1 MSFPPNL
8 GITNTFIIDSS
19 CSIFQEFPSLLP
31 HLDHICSPFSKHR
44 MNGYS
49 RIKKSAPSNRSKS
62 LDFSDLS
69 LAPALAKFNPTPDP
83 TAARLKAAR
92 HSSIPEEH
100 GEAFGVL
107 LARDSNPAEEEAA
120 AASSPIRRS
129 ASVTDDGYSRI
140 HVRGGGKCNGSSHAK
155 KKGKLFSAFRRLFR
169 L

>member
-19 CSIFQEFPSLLP
+19 CTIFQEFPSLLP
-31 HLDHICSPFSKHR
+31 HLDHICSPFSKHK

-49 RIKKSAPSNRSKS
+49 RIKKPAPANRSKS
-62 LDFSDLS
+62 LDFSELS
-69 LAPALAKFNPTPDP
+69 LAPSKSKSNPTPDP
-83 TAARLKAAR
+83 TLKAAR
-92 HSSIPEEH
+92 DHFSIPEH

-107 LARDSNPAEEEAA
+107 LERPV
-120 AASSPIRRS
+120 SSMRRS

-140 HVRGGGKCNGSSHAK
+140 HGGGGKCNGSSHVK